1 MKRTIFTFGTIVGL
15 VVGVFIVFIT
25 WLEGN
30 SHHVGNYVIG
40 YSAQVI
46 AFAFIFVGVKNFRD
60 KYNDGVIS
68 FGKAFKIGLG
78 IAAIGATLYVL
89 IWLVDF
95 YGFNP
100 DFMDKYAAHMVK
112 EVQDSGVTGAALEKK
127 MAQINGM
134 KEMYKSP
141 LFVVLFTY
149 AEVLPVAIAISL
161 ISALILKRRQ
171 VKPAVRQVMA

>member
-15 VVGVFIVFIT
+15 VIGVFIVFIT

-30 SHHVGNYVIG
+30 SHHVGNYIIG

-60 KYNDGVIS
+60 KYNEGVIS

-78 IAAIGATLYVL
+78 IAAIGATFYVL

-112 EVQDSGVTGAALEKK
+112 EVQDSGVTGATLEKK

-149 AEVLPVAIAISL
+149 AEVLPVAVAISL
-161 ISALILKRRQ
+161 ITALILKRRQ
-171 VKPAVRQVMA
+171 PKPVARQAIA

>member
-30 SHHVGNYVIG
+30 SHHVGNYIIG

-46 AFAFIFVGVKNFRD
+46 AFAFIFVGIKNFRD
-60 KYNDGVIS
+60 KYNQGVIS
-68 FGKAFKIGLG
+68 FGKAFRIGLG

-100 DFMDKYAAHMVK
+100 DFMDKYAAHLIK
-112 EVQDSGVTGAALEKK
+112 QAQDSGASPAVLSQKIAEA
-127 MAQINGM
+127 NSM
-134 KEMYKSP
+134 KELYKSP
-141 LFVVLFTY
+141 VWVVLFTY
-149 AEVLPVAIAISL
+149 LEALPVGVVIAL
-161 ISALILKRRQ
+161 LAALILKRKQQRASAG
-171 VKPAVRQVMA
+171 AVA